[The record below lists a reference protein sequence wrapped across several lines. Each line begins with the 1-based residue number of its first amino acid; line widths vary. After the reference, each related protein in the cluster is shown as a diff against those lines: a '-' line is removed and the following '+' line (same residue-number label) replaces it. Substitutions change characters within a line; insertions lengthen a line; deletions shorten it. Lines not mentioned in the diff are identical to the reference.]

1 MPGDDIRFYGTT
13 GPGGGFDGDA
23 ESNPANFLGRFRSS
37 TLLHEFQ
44 SALTSNQ
51 AAETRHIIIDTS
63 RIGDGA
69 NVHALKWLLMSTGT
83 NALSA
88 ARIMAFDDATGLFKL
103 DRQLGPGN
111 ALATHQ
117 YTVFPRN
124 NVFPDVTEAQAAAGD
139 LRFRC
144 IAMRNEHGAIF
155 TNFRVFFVDLMT
167 SGVEFAS
174 ITQAENPTGNLFISR
189 DDGVTDILDSLGQR
203 FANPS
208 LPGEDG
214 FRSSSTWHTAFA
226 DAQAVFPSGL
236 TVPLDI
242 GLNFSVGI
250 WLRRTMPAAIRFR
263 NSVAFM
269 LIAISDVGGS
279 SPDPLA
285 GGVII
290 SYDIEGSTPV
300 PTLTVDRPVH
310 IAGGAR
316 LNGSVLT
323 PSGVPIVDRP
333 VRFAIEAGDEGT
345 IVTSNDPTTDF
356 ETTDEDG
363 EAVGTF
369 KSTSN
374 PAFEGAL
381 STIQMIVGAG
391 DEVGNP

>member
-13 GPGGGFDGDA
+13 GPGGTFDGDA

-44 SALTSNQ
+44 SALTANQ
-51 AAETRHIIIDTS
+51 DVRARHIIVDSS

-69 NVHALKWLLMSTGT
+69 DVHALKWLLMSTGT

-88 ARIMAFDDATGLFKL
+88 ARIMAFDDATGTFKL
-103 DRQLGPGN
+103 DRRLGPGN
-111 ALATHQ
+111 ALATHE

-124 NVFPDVTEAQAAAGD
+124 NVFPNVTAQQARDGD
-139 LRFRC
+139 TRFRC
-144 IAMRNEHGAIF
+144 IVMRNEHGAIF

-167 SGVEFAS
+167 SGAEFAS
-174 ITQAENPTGNLFISR
+174 ITQAENPTGSLFISR
-189 DDGVTDILDSLGQR
+189 DDGVTDILDNLGQR

-214 FRSSSTWHTAFA
+214 FRSSSTWHTALA
-226 DAQAVFPSGL
+226 DAQAVFPSGI

-250 WLRRTMPAAIRFR
+250 WLRRTIPSAVRFR
-263 NSVAFM
+263 RSVAFM

-290 SYDIEGSTPV
+290 SYDIEGATPV

-310 IAGGAR
+310 ILGGAR
-316 LNGSVLT
+316 LNGLVLADGA
-323 PSGVPIVDRP
+323 PVANRP
-333 VRFAIEAGDEGT
+333 VRFAVRAGDQG
-345 IVTSNDPTTDF
+345 IVVTDNDPTTDF
-356 ETTDEDG
+356 DTTNQDG
-363 EAVGTF
+363 EAFATF
-369 KSTSN
+369 KSPSN
-374 PAFEGAL
+374 PAFEGDL
-381 STIQMIVGAG
+381 THPQMIVGAG

>member
-13 GPGGGFDGDA
+13 GPGGTFDGDA
-23 ESNPANFLGRFRSS
+23 ESNPDNYLGRFRSS
-37 TLLHEFQ
+37 TLLHELQ
-44 SALTSNQ
+44 SSLTVGQNTQS
-51 AAETRHIIIDTS
+51 RHIIVDS
-63 RIGDGA
+63 ARIGDGA
-69 NVHALKWLLMSTGT
+69 DAHVFKWVLMSTGT

-88 ARIMAFDDATGLFKL
+88 GRVMAFDDATGTFKL
-103 DRQLGPGN
+103 DRRLGPGN
-111 ALATHQ
+111 ALFGHQ
-117 YTVFPRN
+117 YTLFPRN
-124 NVFPDVTEAQAAAGD
+124 NVFPNVSEAQAAAGD
-139 LRFRC
+139 TRFRC
-144 IAMRNEHGAIF
+144 IAMRNEHGFTF

-167 SGVEFAS
+167 SGIEFAS
-174 ITQAENPTGNLFISR
+174 INQAETPLGGPFISR
-189 DDGVTDILDSLGQR
+189 ADGVTDVLNSLGQR
-203 FANPS
+203 FPNPS
-208 LPGEDG
+208 LPLEDQ
-214 FRSSSTWHTAFA
+214 FRSSSTWWRALA
-226 DAQAVFPSGL
+226 DSQAVLPSTGL
-236 TVPLDI
+236 ALDV
-242 GLNFSVGI
+242 GNLFAVGI

-263 NSVAFM
+263 RSIAFM

-290 SYDIEGSTPV
+290 SFDIEGETPV

-323 PSGVPIVDRP
+323 PSGVPIVNRP
-333 VRFAIEAGDEGT
+333 VRFAVKPGDEGI

-356 ETTDEDG
+356 ETTDENG

-374 PAFEGAL
+374 PAFEGDL
-381 STIQMIVGAG
+381 THPQMIVGAG

>member
-1 MPGDDIRFYGTT
+1 MPGNDIRFYGTT
-13 GPGGGFDGDA
+13 GPGGSFDGDA

-44 SALTSNQ
+44 SDLTSNQ
-51 AAETRHIIIDTS
+51 AASTRHIIIDTS

-69 NVHALKWLLMSTGT
+69 NVHALKWLLMSTGG

-111 ALATHQ
+111 ALNNDE
-117 YTVFPRN
+117 YTVFPRS
-124 NVFPDVTEAQAAAGD
+124 NVFPDVTEAQAAAED
-139 LRFRC
+139 TSFRC
-144 IAMRNEHGAIF
+144 IAMRNEHGATF

-174 ITQAENPTGNLFISR
+174 ITQAENPTGLSFISR
-189 DDGVTDILDSLGQR
+189 ADGVTDILDSLGQR
-203 FANPS
+203 FTNPA
-208 LPGEDG
+208 LPVEDG
-214 FRSSSTWHTAFA
+214 FRSSSTWHTALA
-226 DAQAVFPSGL
+226 DAQAVFPANTPFL
-236 TVPLDI
+236 PLDI
-242 GLNFSVGI
+242 ALNASVGI
-250 WLRRTMPAAIRFR
+250 WLRRTMPAVRFR
-263 NSVAFM
+263 KSIAFM

-279 SPDPLA
+279 DPDPLA
-285 GGVII
+285 GAVII
-290 SYDIEGSTPV
+290 SFDIEGSTPV
-300 PTLTVDRPVH
+300 PTLTVDRPIH

-323 PSGVPIVDRP
+323 PSGAPIVDRP
-333 VRFAIEAGDEGT
+333 VRFAIQAGDEGT
-345 IVTSNDPTTDF
+345 IVTSNNPATDF
-356 ETTDEDG
+356 ETTDENG